1 MPGAEP
7 DRSLERRVAELTAVV
22 ELNKTLTSTLELPE
36 ILRIVLERIKRLT
49 RAEALSLLL
58 YDAERDELVF
68 AATETLQENAVAR
81 LRIPPGQG
89 IASAVARS
97 GKSLVVND
105 VANDP
110 RFYAGIDKVSRF
122 KTRSLLA
129 VPVVHDGEVVGVIE
143 LANRYGGITF
153 DDEDLANVEAV
164 AAAIGPTLDVRTLPC
179 DQQAMRNLL
188 ARVTAAVPA
197 EAAALLL
204 YDESG
209 RELVFTASRTLTSG
223 VIDGMRLRADQGI
236 VGWVARNRQPVRVDD
251 AANDPRH
258 YGSIASQMHFTPKA
272 MLCVPMI
279 SKGRLLGVIQAINKF
294 DGTTFSDEELR
305 LAQMLADHAAIAI
318 ENASLY
324 HQAYVASITDDL
336 TGLHNTRHF
345 NRLLPELVRRGGPVA
360 LLVLDLD
367 RFKEVVDAN
376 GHLAGS
382 RTIAQIGR
390 LIGRLIRPGDVAAR
404 FGGDEFV
411 IALPDADAPAAL
423 RIAETIRAA
432 IEQMRDLDGDGV
444 DVSGVTASVG
454 VAVYP
459 DHAADAEGLFRAADA
474 AMYAVKRGKKNAVAL
489 ARPKGSAAA

>member
-7 DRSLERRVAELTAVV
+7 DHSLERRVAELTAVV
-22 ELNKTLTSTLELPE
+22 ELNRTLTSTLELPE
-36 ILRIVLERIKRLT
+36 ILRIVLERIKLLT

-58 YDAERDELVF
+58 YDADRDELVF

-97 GKSLVVND
+97 GQSMVVND

-129 VPVVHDGEVVGVIE
+129 VPVVQQDRVVGVIE

-153 DDEDLANVEAV
+153 DADDLAKVETV
-164 AAAIGPTLDVRTLPC
+164 AATIAPTLDLATLPL
-179 DQQAMRNLL
+179 DQPAMRALL
-188 ARVTAAVPA
+188 ATVTAAVPA

-204 YDESG
+204 YDEGG

-223 VIDGMRLRADQGI
+223 VIDGLRLRADQGI
-236 VGWVARNRQPVRVDD
+236 AGWVARNRQPLRIDD
-251 AANDPRH
+251 ATNDPRH

-272 MLCVPMI
+272 MLCVPML

-294 DGTTFSDEELR
+294 DGSTFDEEELR

-345 NRLLPELVRRGGPVA
+345 NRLLPDLVRRGGPVA

-367 RFKEVVDAN
+367 RFKEVVDTH

-390 LIGRLIRPGDVAAR
+390 MIGRLIRPGDVAAR

-411 IALPDADAPAAL
+411 IALPDADAATAL
-423 RIAETIRAA
+423 RVAETIRAA
-432 IEQMRDLDGDGV
+432 IEHMAELEGDVV

-459 DHAADAEGLFRAADA
+459 DHAGDAEGLFRAADT
-474 AMYAVKRGKKNAVAL
+474 AMYGVKRGRKNAVAL

>member
-1 MPGAEP
+1 MAAAEP

-81 LRIPPGQG
+81 LRLPPGQG

-97 GKSLVVND
+97 GQSLVVND

-110 RFYAGIDKVSRF
+110 RFYSGIDKVSRF

-129 VPVVHDGEVVGVIE
+129 VPVAREGRVVGVLE

-153 DDEDLANVEAV
+153 DPQDLEKVEAV
-164 AAAIGPTLDVRTLPC
+164 AAEVGPSIDLDTLPC
-179 DQQAMRNLL
+179 DQVATRAIL
-188 ARVTAAVPA
+188 AKVAAAVPA

-204 YDESG
+204 YDMSG
-209 RELVFTASRTLTSG
+209 NELVFTASRTLTSG
-223 VIDGMRLRADQGI
+223 VIDGLRLRGDQGI
-236 VGWVARNRQPVRVDD
+236 VGWVARNRQPVKIDD
-251 AANDPRH
+251 AAKDPRH
-258 YGSIASQMHFTPKA
+258 YAPIASQMQFTPKA
-272 MLCVPMI
+272 MLCVPML

-294 DGTTFSDEELR
+294 DGTTFDDDELR

-324 HQAYVASITDDL
+324 HQAYVASMTDDL

-360 LLVLDLD
+360 LIVLDLD
-367 RFKEVVDAN
+367 RFKEVVDAH

-411 IALPDADAPAAL
+411 IALPDADAPTAL
-423 RIAETIRAA
+423 RIAERIRDA
-432 IEQMRDLDGDGV
+432 IEHMTELEGEAV
-444 DVSGVTASVG
+444 DVSGVTASLG
-454 VAVYP
+454 VAVHP
-459 DHAADAEGLFRAADA
+459 DHADGAEDLFRAADT
-474 AMYAVKRGKKNAVAL
+474 AMYAVKRTRKNAVAL
-489 ARPKGSAAA
+489 ARPLGSAAA